1 MDDINIEE
9 LDLYE
14 LLEVEAN
21 SSVPDVSEI

>member
-21 SSVPDVSEI
+21 SSVQDVSEI